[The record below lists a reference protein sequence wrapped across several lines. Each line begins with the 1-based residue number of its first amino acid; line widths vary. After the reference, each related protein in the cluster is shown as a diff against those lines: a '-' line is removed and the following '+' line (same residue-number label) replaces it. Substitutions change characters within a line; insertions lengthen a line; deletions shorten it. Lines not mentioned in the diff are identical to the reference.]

1 MRKLWI
7 ELRSSLWFVP
17 AVLVLTAITLGF
29 ALVELDVIFAD
40 RLKPWGWMPFLKA
53 GSAGARAMLEVI
65 ASSMITI
72 AGLAF
77 SITIVTL
84 SLASTQY
91 TPRILRNFM
100 RDRANQTV
108 LGVFVGIYA
117 YCLIVLR
124 TIRDGSES
132 GGGFVPLIA
141 VSFGVLLALVGIGS
155 LIFFIHHTAASIQAS
170 SILDAITK
178 ESLKTIDKLFP
189 QDLGKPAENRS
200 AAAAIV
206 EEYEWHSVP
215 ARATGYIQSVDGDA
229 LWKFA
234 SHEDIVLRLECEIGE
249 FVVQG
254 EPMIS
259 STRMLD
265 EAAVNR
271 LGALVVIGN
280 FRTVDQD
287 LSFGI
292 RQIVDI
298 ALKALSP
305 AVNGTTTAVAC
316 LEYLGAILSRLG
328 QRPMPS
334 PYRKGGD
341 KLRVVVPAPKFS
353 DYVAESLDEIRY
365 CASNNVTI
373 FLCMFS
379 LLNRVARTTNDPARQ
394 AVLLKHA
401 CLIAELADVSI
412 PVPYDRTRINVEI
425 EGVRETLCAGEK
437 LPVLSV
443 KSPAHDLM
451 RCRDR

>member
-7 ELRSSLWFVP
+7 ELRSSLWFLP
-17 AVLVLTAITLGF
+17 TVLVLTAITLGF
-29 ALVELDVIFAD
+29 GLVELDVIFAD

-53 GSAGARAMLEVI
+53 GAAGARAMLEVI

-100 RDRANQTV
+100 RDRANQSV
-108 LGVFVGIYA
+108 LGVFLGIYV

-124 TIRDGSES
+124 TIRDGNES

-141 VSFGVLLALVGIGS
+141 VSFGVLLALVGIGF

-189 QDLGKPAENRS
+189 QDLGKPIENRS
-200 AAAAIV
+200 AAAAV
-206 EEYEWHSVP
+206 VQENEWHSIP

-234 SHEDIVLRLECEIGE
+234 SLADIVLRLECEIGK
-249 FVVQG
+249 FVVEG
-254 EPMIS
+254 EPLIS
-259 STRMLD
+259 STHTLD

-271 LGALVVIGN
+271 LGGLIVIGN

-334 PYRKGGD
+334 PYRKGDD
-341 KLRVVVPAPKFS
+341 KLRVVAPAPAFS
-353 DYVAESLDEIRY
+353 DYVAESLDEIRH

-373 FLCMFS
+373 FLSMFS
-379 LLNRVARTTNDPARQ
+379 LLSRVARTTNDPARQ

-412 PVPYDRTRINVEI
+412 PVPYDRIRINVEI
-425 EGVRETLCAGEK
+425 EGVRENLRAGEK

-443 KSPAHDLM
+443 KPSREIVESSP
-451 RCRDR
+451 